1 VNAMHMSILHQLV
14 RDRQAELA
22 ADARSHRAR
31 RRLRALR
38 AAEAEEALAREQWRL
53 LLRELRVR

>member
-1 VNAMHMSILHQLV
+1 MHALMLYQVV

-22 ADARSHRAR
+22 ADARNQRAR

-38 AAEAEEALAREQWRL
+38 AAEADEALAREQWRL

>member
-1 VNAMHMSILHQLV
+1 MHMSMLYQLV

-31 RRLRALR
+31 RRLRVLR

>member
-1 VNAMHMSILHQLV
+1 MHMSMVYQLV

-31 RRLRALR
+31 RRLRVLR

>member
-1 VNAMHMSILHQLV
+1 MHVLVLYQLV

-22 ADARSHRAR
+22 TDASGHRAR
-31 RRLRALR
+31 RRLRVLR
-38 AAEAEEALAREQWRL
+38 AAEADEAKVREQWRL

>member
-1 VNAMHMSILHQLV
+1 MHALMLYQVV

-22 ADARSHRAR
+22 ADARNQRAR
-31 RRLRALR
+31 RRLRVLR
-38 AAEAEEALAREQWRL
+38 AAEADEAFVREQWRL